1 MADVADVADFVL
13 VLLHSGTNA
22 HLLHLKT
29 NSFSAHSTLFDYY
42 TKIIDRVDDF
52 AENYQGRYELI
63 TNYSSDYHLPIDEP
77 VKYMTGL
84 KDFVEESRKHLPQDS
99 ELVQLVDNIAEL
111 INSTLYKLRF
121 LH

>member
-1 MADVADVADFVL
+1 
-13 VLLHSGTNA
+13 
-22 HLLHLKT
+22 
-29 NSFSAHSTLFDYY
+29 
-42 TKIIDRVDDF
+42 
-52 AENYQGRYELI
+52 
-63 TNYSSDYHLPIDEP
+63 
-77 VKYMTGL
+77 MTGL

>member
-1 MADVADVADFVL
+1 MAADVADFVL

-29 NSFSAHSTLFDYY
+29 DSYSKHRTLQKYY
-42 TKIIDRVDDF
+42 ESIIELVDDY
-52 AENYQGRYELI
+52 AENYQGRYDKI
-63 TNYSSDYHLPIDEP
+63 TEFSSDYHLPIDEP
-77 VKYMTGL
+77 VAYLSGL
-84 KDFVEESRKHLPQDS
+84 KDFVEESRQHLPQDS

-121 LH
+121 LN

>member
-29 NSFSAHSTLFDYY
+29 DSYSKHKALQKYY
-42 TKIIDRVDDF
+42 ETIIERVDDF
-52 AENYQGRYELI
+52 VENYQGRYDLI
-63 TNYSSDYHLPIDEP
+63 TGYSSDYHLPIDEP

-84 KDFVEESRKHLPQDS
+84 KDFVEESRKHLTQDS